1 VLLEL
6 KDLLGLK
13 VHKELL
19 EPVQL
24 EDRVLKDIKV
34 QLVHKA
40 LKVLLVMLV
49 LVDLLDTKVLKDI
62 KVPLELVQLDLKV
75 LKDLLVLVVQA
86 Q

>member
-13 VHKELL
+13 VHKELP